1 MTKIKAT
8 KLKMKLYPVKFE
20 CICQDTSEQLC
31 IIENN
36 DGPTANV
43 HINTP
48 VTVEYWDEISAKV
61 REALVLMDLGS

>member
-1 MTKIKAT
+1 
-8 KLKMKLYPVKFE
+8 MKLYPVKFE
-20 CICQDTSEQLC
+20 CVCDETGEQLF

-36 DGPTANV
+36 DGATAHVN
-43 HINTP
+43 IKTC

>member
-1 MTKIKAT
+1 
-8 KLKMKLYPVKFE
+8 MKLYPVKFE
-20 CICQDTSEQLC
+20 CVCDDTGEQLF

-36 DGPTANV
+36 DGATANV
-43 HINTP
+43 NIKTC